1 MPKMQGDSPAPLGKD
16 GAPRRSAH
24 LDPRTKLAAIA
35 AMALAV
41 ALAPNAA
48 CELALMWLA
57 FAFGCAL
64 GRGRA
69 SAAIL
74 ILYMASVAA
83 AQLVP
88 ALDSVAL
95 RTMLASFFLLVRKVF
110 ACGLMAYATVATT
123 HANEFMSALAR
134 MNVPRAVT
142 IPLAVAL
149 RYLPA
154 VREDW
159 GFIRDAM
166 RMRGVSPSPAG
177 FVRSPLRTID
187 CIYTPLLMS
196 ASRAADDLSMA
207 AVARGIENPV
217 ARSCYLHIEMGGAD
231 YLVLMLCGCAVVC
244 MLVVGAVL

>member
-1 MPKMQGDSPAPLGKD
+1 MPKMQGDSPTPLGRG
-16 GAPRRSAH
+16 GAPKRGVH

-41 ALAPNAA
+41 ALAPNVA
-48 CELALMWLA
+48 CELALMCLA
-57 FAFGCAL
+57 VAFGCAL
-64 GRGRA
+64 GKGKA
-69 SAAIL
+69 SAGAL
-74 ILYMASVAA
+74 VLYAASVAV

-88 ALDSVAL
+88 YLDNVAL

-149 RYLPA
+149 RYVPA

-196 ASRAADDLSMA
+196 ASRAADELSMA

-217 ARSCYLHIEMGGAD
+217 RRSCYFHIEMDAAD
-231 YLVLMLCGCAVVC
+231 YLVLALCGCAVAC
-244 MLVVGAVL
+244 TLVLEAVL